1 MGRYWQKHPKK
12 DGEDALAEFDE
23 LGWQIVDPPK
33 YYTVKCPCGEHMT
46 HLHITPSNPN
56 HWKGTLEV
64 GEAPTLY
71 AQDRRGGLRDE

>member
-12 DGEDALAEFDE
+12 EGEDALAEFDE

-46 HLHITPSNPN
+46 HLHISPSNPN
-56 HWKGTLEV
+56 HWKERLRW
-64 GEAPTLY
+64 AKRQPYMLK
-71 AQDRRGGLRDE
+71 RDEEG